1 MEGQYI
7 PQHTAA
13 RQYRTVPILN
23 SHDSG
28 FELQWALW
36 AQANPGALPGQQ
48 MHAAELGEAL
58 CLRRNEVRSRLLP
71 SNFEVHDMTGFGLQG
86 LGVLE
91 AR

>member
-1 MEGQYI
+1 MFPCSGS
-7 PQHTAA
+7 A
-13 RQYRTVPILN
+13 TVTRLGWFKE
-23 SHDSG
+23 HSG

-58 CLRRNEVRSRLLP
+58 CLRRNEVRSRLLA
-71 SNFEVHDMTGFGLQG
+71 SNFKVHDVTGFGLQG